1 MKSISKNNIHVFWDD
16 QDQRE
21 DNTDLIINSI
31 ILTKKSEKIS
41 KKFIIKVFL
50 VTSKEIKILNNK
62 FLGNNY
68 ETDVLSFNHYDGWK
82 NGELL
87 EPVGLFP
94 GEDSYDELGELYI
107 SIPKILKQAKENNI
121 TFAKEL
127 STMAVHGTLH
137 LLGYNH
143 EEIYEEKIMFS
154 KTDKILD
161 LMDLD

>member
-1 MKSISKNNIHVFWDD
+1 MKTISKNNIHIFWDD
-16 QDQRE
+16 KYE
-21 DNTDLIINSI
+21 KEKNADLIINSI
-31 ILTKKSEKIS
+31 ILTKKFEKIS

-50 VTSKEIKILNNK
+50 VTSKEIKILNKK

-68 ETDVLSFNHYDGWK
+68 ETDVLSFNYYEGWK

-87 EPVGLFP
+87 KTGDLFP
-94 GEDSYDELGELYI
+94 GEDSFDELGELYI
-107 SIPKILKQAKENNI
+107 STPKILKQAKENNI

-161 LMDLD
+161 LMTLD